1 MVIFLSDILYSST
14 ISRMVSPSS
23 VMPFVQLLIGRG
35 GEIDAERVA
44 WLVFIRQECGA
55 GHNANLLFERFLH
68 EFHHVNA
75 LRQVAPREQT
85 AVERV
90 PRDVR
95 RKVLFH
101 EVKEQSAL
109 FRVHFSKP
117 RKVRVK
123 VIFRHEAVAQNLR
136 PDIRVHVLPLLAD
149 GHFGENRLWARWRSP
164 RAYRGR

>member
-1 MVIFLSDILYSST
+1 MVIFLADGLAKQ
-14 ISRMVSPSS
+14 RDALCV
-23 VMPFVQLLIGRG
+23 LLIGRG

-44 WLVFIRQECGA
+44 RLVFIRQKCGA
-55 GHNANLLFERFLH
+55 RHNANLLFERFLY
-68 EFHHVNA
+68 EFHHVNT

-109 FRVHFSKP
+109 FRVDFSKP

-149 GHFGENRLWARWRSP
+149 GHFGENRLWADGVAHAHTGGDDLRE
-164 RAYRGR
+164 